1 MTSFH
6 TLLLFP
12 ITHKPYLE
20 SKYKITKFVLEN
32 KNLKNTIVLYPFN
45 FNSIYRTKD
54 FLFGKIFDSII
65 NKQKITIGNTYF
77 NRDIIHP
84 EFVVNKSLLSNKHE
98 LIGSGRMTFVNDFI
112 RDIYQEFD
120 LKYEDF
126 VSEDLGSFIEYDK
139 TNEYYLKSKN

>member
-1 MTSFH
+1 M
-6 TLLLFP
+6 
-12 ITHKPYLE
+12 
-20 SKYKITKFVLEN
+20 
-32 KNLKNTIVLYPFN
+32 
-45 FNSIYRTKD
+45 
-54 FLFGKIFDSII
+54 
-65 NKQKITIGNTYF
+65 NKQITIGNTYF

-139 TNEYYLKSKN
+139 TNEYYLKSKNCLYSYRDLINKTKKDILKNGRSN